1 MKRILLIEDDSECN
15 KLLWEVLR
23 DSYEI
28 TSAYSGT
35 EALMHKFSSFDLILL
50 DYMLPGVQG
59 NVVLS
64 EIRKKSR
71 IPIIMLT
78 SVSDVATIVEI
89 LSQGANDY
97 ITKPFDINVLKARIA
112 VQLRN
117 TSRTSPERHTFLNL
131 NYNVNTVQY
140 SIFDNELLL
149 TQKEI
154 ALFSLLLENP
164 MQIFTKEVIYE
175 AVWLEEYVYDDNS
188 INVLISGLRKKIRE
202 LDPDTDYIETIWGV
216 GVRLARVKS

>member
-1 MKRILLIEDDSECN
+1 
-15 KLLWEVLR
+15 
-23 DSYEI
+23 
-28 TSAYSGT
+28 
-35 EALMHKFSSFDLILL
+35 
-50 DYMLPGVQG
+50 
-59 NVVLS
+59 
-64 EIRKKSR
+64 
-71 IPIIMLT
+71 MLT
-78 SVSDVATIVEI
+78 SVSDVSTIVEI

-117 TSRTSPERHTFLNL
+117 TSRTSPERYTFLNL

-140 SIFDNELLL
+140 SIFDKELLL

-154 ALFSLLLENP
+154 ALLSLLLENP

-175 AVWLEEYVYDDNS
+175 AVWLEDYVYDDNS

-216 GVRLARVKS
+216 GVRLVRVKS